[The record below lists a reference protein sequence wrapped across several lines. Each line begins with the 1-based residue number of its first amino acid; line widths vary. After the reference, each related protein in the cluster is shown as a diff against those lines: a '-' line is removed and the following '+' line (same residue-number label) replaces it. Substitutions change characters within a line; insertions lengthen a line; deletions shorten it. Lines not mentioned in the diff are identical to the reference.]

1 VKVIILVR
9 SMSVG
14 GAERQIVYTAAGL
27 KSRGIHVSI
36 VSFYPGG
43 ELANE
48 LRHYCI
54 DVQNV
59 GKRGRWD
66 VIGFA
71 RRLLRIIRTT
81 EPDIVYSFLTIPNI
95 VAISIRLAHPE
106 TKLVWGIRASRVRYW
121 AHSWLLGVAATV
133 EGRLSRCA
141 DAIIV
146 NSEAGLTDCRERG
159 MPVSRISMIPNGIDT
174 DRFRFSQPS
183 RDAVRG
189 EIGVDDKVLV
199 VGIVARVDPMKGHET
214 FLEAAAAMTYTYPDA
229 RFAIVGDGP
238 NNVSAMLVDMAESL
252 GLSQH
257 VVWMGSRD
265 DMPAVYSAMDIVVS
279 ASRYE
284 GFSNVLG
291 EAMSC
296 ERACVA
302 TDVGDSARIIGDAGV
317 VVAAESA
324 PALVDAWLH
333 LHSIGSSGR
342 RELGARARSRIAEIA
357 SMDAMIERTAQV
369 LRAVHR

>member
-1 VKVIILVR
+1 
-9 SMSVG
+9 
-14 GAERQIVYTAAGL
+14 
-27 KSRGIHVSI
+27 
-36 VSFYPGG
+36 
-43 ELANE
+43 
-48 LRHYCI
+48 
-54 DVQNV
+54 
-59 GKRGRWD
+59 
-66 VIGFA
+66 
-71 RRLLRIIRTT
+71 
-81 EPDIVYSFLTIPNI
+81 
-95 VAISIRLAHPE
+95 
-106 TKLVWGIRASRVRYW
+106 
-121 AHSWLLGVAATV
+121 
-133 EGRLSRCA
+133 
-141 DAIIV
+141 
-146 NSEAGLTDCRERG
+146 
-159 MPVSRISMIPNGIDT
+159 MIPNGIDT